1 MNKNSI
7 KIITFI
13 EIISSGHPCIADI
26 SHDSKPLE
34 KFLMACVNVP
44 VHNCIN
50 IYIFKYKHIK
60 YTYQE
65 QVGEHLELKL
75 LPNFDKIENQ
85 QF

>member
-1 MNKNSI
+1 M

-44 VHNCIN
+44 VYNLLKVISLIIN
-50 IYIFKYKHIK
+50 
-60 YTYQE
+60 T
-65 QVGEHLELKL
+65 
-75 LPNFDKIENQ
+75 
-85 QF
+85 

>member
-1 MNKNSI
+1 MNYNSNNNEWFYKNYM

-44 VHNCIN
+44 VHNLLKVIFLITN
-50 IYIFKYKHIK
+50 I
-60 YTYQE
+60 
-65 QVGEHLELKL
+65 
-75 LPNFDKIENQ
+75 
-85 QF
+85 

>member
-1 MNKNSI
+1 MNYSNYNNKLLNKNDM

-44 VHNCIN
+44 VHN
-50 IYIFKYKHIK
+50 
-60 YTYQE
+60 
-65 QVGEHLELKL
+65 LLKVISL
-75 LPNFDKIENQ
+75 ITKT
-85 QF
+85 